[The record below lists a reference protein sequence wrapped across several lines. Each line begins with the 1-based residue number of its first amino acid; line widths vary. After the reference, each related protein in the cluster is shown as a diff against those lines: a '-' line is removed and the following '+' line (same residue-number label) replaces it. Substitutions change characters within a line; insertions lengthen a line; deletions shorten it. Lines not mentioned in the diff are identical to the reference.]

1 MREILGRRRRLLSQ
15 RSDEGPDMLSAAL
28 TFATEWQ
35 WPVLPG
41 VATHPQ
47 GHSRCG
53 CPDPDCTVP
62 GAHPFDPGLLA
73 ATTDERMVRWW
84 WTNRPAA
91 PIILAT
97 GEPVM
102 AIGGFNGTDP
112 APSLAE
118 FKELVAQGKVHYFIG
133 SSGGGM
139 GGRSGTSSEIATWVA
154 ENFQAQTV
162 GSTTVYDLT
171 TS

>member
-1 MREILGRRRRLLSQ
+1 
-15 RSDEGPDMLSAAL
+15 
-28 TFATEWQ
+28 
-35 WPVLPG
+35 
-41 VATHPQ
+41 
-47 GHSRCG
+47 
-53 CPDPDCTVP
+53 
-62 GAHPFDPGLLA
+62 
-73 ATTDERMVRWW
+73 
-84 WTNRPAA
+84 
-91 PIILAT
+91 
-97 GEPVM
+97 M

-139 GGRSGTSSEIATWVA
+139 GGRNGTSSEIATWVA

-171 TS
+171 TSTTS